1 MSPGL
6 IKMWT
11 SLSAL
16 GFMSLSVF
24 LIFLSRYK
32 FKKRLFKITTAIFAY
47 TFMLLSGIIMLA
59 VVLGG
64 SSTA

>member
-16 GFMSLSVF
+16 GFMFLSVF

-32 FKKRLFKITTAIFAY
+32 FKNRLFKITTAIFAY
-47 TFMLLSGIIMLA
+47 TFMFLSGIIMLA

-64 SSTA
+64 TTAV